1 MTDPQESITVSTRW
15 VEAKALVEI
24 SGELDLHSSSD
35 LSAAIDQVLADSP
48 RAIEIDAHGLSFTDS
63 AGLRALLLARN
74 EAEQRGVELRLSRV
88 SEPLR
93 RLLEMTGLRE
103 ILGVPVT

>member
-1 MTDPQESITVSTRW
+1 MSDPQESISITTRREGDMAV
-15 VEAKALVEI
+15 VEV

-35 LSAAIDQVLADSP
+35 LANAISQALDASP
-48 RAIEIDAHGLSFTDS
+48 SEIGIDAAGLSFADS

-74 EAEQRGVELRLSRV
+74 DAEARGVPLRLVKV
-88 SEPLR
+88 SDPLG

-103 ILGVPVT
+103 ILGVPIT